1 MVAKTVKM
9 SVMEEKIK
17 QLVGDAQ
24 KIVILQADNPDA
36 DSLGSSLALE
46 HILSDLGKSV
56 YLYCGVDIPTYLRY
70 VNGWDRVLSELPST
84 FDLSIIVDAST
95 YILFD
100 QIEKAGQWGW
110 VKSKPSI
117 VLDHHTTVEKPLD
130 FASAS
135 IVNDQVA
142 STGELIF
149 SLSRALGWPVNKE
162 AAEHIMTSILG
173 DTQGLMNNLTQAS
186 TYRAMAD
193 LTDLGADRSHLEEQ
207 RREYG
212 KMPEIIY
219 RYKGSLIDHTEFFDE
234 GKIAVVVVPQEE
246 INTYSSLYNPG
257 PLVQFDMLQVQDVRM
272 CIVFKTYDDGRIT
285 AAIRSNNGTPIA
297 GLLAEH
303 MGGGG
308 HAYAAGFKIEHGRPF
323 NEVKSECIG
332 YATQLLDN
340 PNQENSDETLQHTD
354 A

>member
-1 MVAKTVKM
+1 
-9 SVMEEKIK
+9 MEEKIK
-17 QLVGDAQ
+17 QLVDNAQ

-46 HILSDLGKSV
+46 HILGDLGKSV
-56 YLYCGVDIPTYLRY
+56 YLYCGVDIPAYLRY
-70 VNGWDRVLSELPST
+70 VDGWDRVLPELPSS

-110 VKSKPSI
+110 IKSKPNI
-117 VLDHHTTVEKPLD
+117 VLDHHATVEKPLD
-130 FASAS
+130 FAAAS
-135 IVNDQVA
+135 IVDDQVA

-149 SLSRALGWPVNKE
+149 SLSSKLDWRVNKN

-173 DTQGLMNNLTQAS
+173 DTQGLMNDLTHAS
-186 TYRAMAD
+186 TYRTMAD
-193 LTDLGADRSHLEEQ
+193 LTDLGADRPRLEEQ

-219 RYKGSLIDHTEFFDE
+219 RYKGDLINHTEFASK
-234 GKIAVVVVPQEE
+234 GRIATVLVSQEE
-246 INTYSSLYNPG
+246 INTYSPLYNPG

-272 CIVFKTYDDGRIT
+272 CIVFKTYDGGRIT
-285 AAIRSNNGTPIA
+285 AAIRANNGSPVA
-297 GLLAEH
+297 GKLAEH

-308 HAYAAGFKIEHGRPF
+308 HAYAAGFKIENGRPF
-323 NEVKSECIG
+323 NEVKSECIE

-340 PNQENSDETLQHTD
+340 PKQDNSDEALQYTD
-354 A
+354 S